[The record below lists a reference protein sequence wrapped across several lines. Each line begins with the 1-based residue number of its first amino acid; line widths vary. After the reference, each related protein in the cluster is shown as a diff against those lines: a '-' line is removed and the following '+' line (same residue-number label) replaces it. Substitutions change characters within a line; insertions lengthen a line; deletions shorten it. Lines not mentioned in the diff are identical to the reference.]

1 MLLLDSY
8 TKGKFGGTGK
18 VFDWSYLK
26 DKDFNKA
33 YLIAGGLNPNN
44 VEQVLSETSCSGLD
58 VSSGVESSLGSKDS
72 VKMKRFIEVARNFH
86 A

>member
-8 TKGKFGGTGK
+8 TKDKFGGTGK

-26 DKDFNKA
+26 GKDFNKA

-58 VSSGVESSLGSKDS
+58 VSSGVESSPGSKDS
-72 VKMKRFIEVARNFH
+72 DKMKRFIEVARNFH

>member
-8 TKGKFGGTGK
+8 SKDKFGGTGK

-26 DKDFNKA
+26 GKDFNKT

-58 VSSGVESSLGSKDS
+58 VSSGVESSPGSKDS

>member
-1 MLLLDSY
+1 
-8 TKGKFGGTGK
+8 
-18 VFDWSYLK
+18 
-26 DKDFNKA
+26 
-33 YLIAGGLNPNN
+33 NN

-58 VSSGVESSLGSKDS
+58 VSSGVESSPGSKDS